1 MTQAKVRSRGSR
13 LALVPM
19 GTGCDFARNFA
30 QPHYNTRN
38 IVNILESIV
47 ADRAAAKPPDKI
59 DLMRV
64 TAMKLPAKEETA
76 PTTTTT
82 TTTTRICVN
91 VVSVGLSAVVARI
104 VGKFKIFGRK
114 LAYVFAT
121 IVAFFMHR
129 NTNVR
134 CATEPAS
141 MSLRAESGTQ
151 QDDGVVDGTVRNMTC
166 VAIGNGAYFGGGMKI
181 CPDASVSDSRLM
193 MVMLKGFS
201 VLDFLR
207 KGAKLFSGDHV
218 HLPKDEVS
226 VNRQIAGVSITPDDT
241 DEKEDGNADTGSK
254 ADLLSMPSRGH
265 ARPLFVETDGEVVGV
280 APVTVE
286 LLPAAVE
293 LYS

>member
-1 MTQAKVRSRGSR
+1 MRSNRSR

-30 QPHYNTRN
+30 PPHYNTRN

-141 MSLRAESGTQ
+141 MALRAESGTQ

-226 VNRQIAGVSITPDDT
+226 VNRQIAGLSITPDDT